1 MSGIIAQNSGRHTGL
16 VKASSGGGGAW
27 TLIQTQTASGDS
39 TISFTSGID
48 STYDEYCFKF
58 INIHP
63 ATNIVNFTFQADTGT
78 NTSYN
83 QTMTTTY
90 FRAYHNEADATPA
103 FSYDTGRDQAQ
114 GTAFLTLLGDCGS
127 DNDEGGSG
135 TLHIF
140 SPSSS
145 TFVKH
150 FIATTSSSHQA
161 PAARHELMAGYFNT
175 TTALTRFQFKMASGD
190 IDAGT
195 ISLFGIG

>member
-1 MSGIIAQNSGRHTGL
+1 MSGIIADNISSNSGLIKAPSAGVW
-16 VKASSGGGGAW
+16 VKISSVTASSSA
-27 TLIQTQTASGDS
+27 TV
-39 TISFTSGID
+39 SFTSGID
-48 STYDEYCFKF
+48 STYDKYCFIF
-58 INIHP
+58 SNIHP
-63 ATNIVNFTFQADTGT
+63 ATNIVSFTFQADTGT

-90 FRAYHNEADATPA
+90 FRAYHNDADATPA
-103 FSYDTGRDQAQ
+103 FSYDEGRDQAQ

-135 TLHIF
+135 TLYIF

-175 TTALTRFQFKMASGD
+175 TTALTRFQFKMTSGN

-195 ISLFGIG
+195 ISLYGIG